1 MPAPSRRSAAASAA
15 LAVAGLVLI
24 DGLGHPDPV
33 QAQVPYKWIGPD
45 GRVNYG
51 DRPPPGARPVKP
63 GTRNEPTQASD
74 TGPPAGSSA
83 APAAGSA
90 PRATGAA
97 SGLQVAGLPYEL
109 RLAAQ
114 RHPVTLYLT
123 HDCEPCE
130 LGRQHLRAR
139 GIPFATREVRTQADA
154 AAFARLG
161 FDSLSFP
168 SISVGADRMAGFE
181 AARWD
186 RLLDIAGYPSASRL
200 PASWREPVT
209 EPLGA
214 PQASTVTLPS
224 PGAPTADGATPTSP
238 APELVPVSPL
248 TGSGPRRPGEGT
260 EPPAAEPPIRF

>member
-1 MPAPSRRSAAASAA
+1 MSAARRRSVAASAA
-15 LAVAGLVLI
+15 LAVASLVLAGGF
-24 DGLGHPDPV
+24 GLPDPI

-63 GTRNEPTQASD
+63 GARSEPTQASD
-74 TGPPAGSSA
+74 AGPPIGSSA

-90 PRATGAA
+90 SRANGNAP
-97 SGLQVAGLPYEL
+97 GLQVAGLPYEL

-168 SISVGADRMAGFE
+168 SISVGTDRMAGFE

-186 RLLDIAGYPSASRL
+186 RLLDIAGYPGASQL
-200 PASWREPVT
+200 PSTWREPAT
-209 EPLGA
+209 EPLAA
-214 PQASTVTLPS
+214 PQPSTVTLPS
-224 PGAPTADGATPTSP
+224 PDVSATGGATPPSP

-248 TGSGPRRPGEGT
+248 TGAGARRPDAAG